1 MNRKEL
7 NTIAPSLLLK
17 GFFGW
22 GGLGLVLST
31 PMSSEHVD
39 GLLSTLAA
47 VLGEPEA

>member
-1 MNRKEL
+1 MNRKVL

-17 GFFGW
+17 GLFEW
-22 GGLGLVLST
+22 GGPGLALST